1 MFKRFC
7 AIAVAALALFCG
19 SQAVAPNN
27 TQAHEVLVYGDDNT
41 MHYLETETVRKAGG
55 SYYAWIKI
63 AIKNKSFENARFRFT
78 PEVDDTVTVSIWTV
92 LPPVVEDVDDTVAEA
107 MAKAEKKKLEKAAK
121 TPQVI
126 YPDPLTMANV
136 QPGDRQGWVEIGE
149 TSYSQAYEN
158 YWTTVQFYCE
168 HPELAKPIAGTNK
181 TTK

>member
-1 MFKRFC
+1 MFKRFF

-19 SQAVAPNN
+19 SQALAPNN

-78 PEVDDTVTVSIWTV
+78 PELDDTVTVSIWTV

-107 MAKAEKKKLEKAAK
+107 MA
-121 TPQVI
+121 
-126 YPDPLTMANV
+126 NV

-149 TSYSQAYEN
+149 TTYSQAYEN

-168 HPELAKPIAGTNK
+168 HPELAKPLAGTNK

>member
-7 AIAVAALALFCG
+7 VIAVAALALFCG

-41 MHYLETETVRKAGG
+41 MHYLETETIRKAGG

-63 AIKNKSFENARFRFT
+63 AIKNDTFENARFRFT
-78 PEVDDTVTVSIWTV
+78 PEEDDTVTVSVWSV

-107 MAKAEKKKLEKAAK
+107 MAKAEKKKREKAAK
-121 TPQVI
+121 TPAVV

-149 TSYSQAYEN
+149 TSYSQAFEN
-158 YWTTVQFYCE
+158 YWTTVQFYNE
-168 HPELAKPIAGTNK
+168 HPELAKPIAGTGK
-181 TTK
+181 EVK